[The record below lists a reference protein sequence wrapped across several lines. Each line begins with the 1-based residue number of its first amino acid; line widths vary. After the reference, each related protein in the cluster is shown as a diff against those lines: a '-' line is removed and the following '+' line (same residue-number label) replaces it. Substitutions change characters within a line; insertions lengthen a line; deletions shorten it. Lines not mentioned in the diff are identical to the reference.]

1 MENENKTSQK
11 RLLEREIST
20 EEKDRTI
27 RESAAEEAMR
37 MMFEEEGIEMRTDL
51 SPPMILAMSRGE
63 IFVDIFKSKVMKNF
77 INKIQVLSVSKTR
90 KGRGELVA
98 LVRNSQDII
107 EEPTDLTSVAK
118 LFGKTNI

>member
-1 MENENKTSQK
+1 MEKENKTSQK
-11 RLLEREIST
+11 MLLEQEIST